1 MVCAAGGGEE
11 ALEGNKMNIKRV
23 GEYGQRYKD
32 EFLIS
37 DLGVKAQLL
46 GDWHEGLNFF
56 FRKSFY
62 RGRKD
67 EISDVFRE
75 RALEVIQEFDL
86 RNNIRK
92 FKPSEFNK
100 LLKQNRVNNRVDRRM
115 ICQSIELIKGKG
127 GLNIVSYSVEQIK
140 KDEVAGVYDELCKI
154 YGVADKIA
162 TFFLRDLA
170 IVFGLEG
177 KIDEQDYIYFQPI
190 DTWVRQVAE
199 RLKIIDER
207 ENNADTIKEKII
219 SATLSEGVS
228 PLLFNA
234 GAWYIGKHSFD
245 LLFNNE

>member
-1 MVCAAGGGEE
+1 
-11 ALEGNKMNIKRV
+11 MNIKKV
-23 GEYGQRYKD
+23 GEYGQRYKE
-32 EFLIS
+32 EFLANDIENRS
-37 DLGVKAQLL
+37 RLL
-46 GDWHEGLNFF
+46 GDWHDGLDFF

-86 RNNIRK
+86 RKNIRK
-92 FKPSEFNK
+92 FKSSEFEK
-100 LLKQNRVNNRVDRRM
+100 LLQEHGVNNNVDRRM
-115 ICQSIELIKGKG
+115 VCQTTELVKDKG
-127 GLNIVSYSVEQIK
+127 GLNIVSYSVDQIEK
-140 KDEVAGVYDELCKI
+140 GQVSKVYNELCEI

-170 IVFGLEG
+170 IIFELEE
-177 KIDEQDYIYFQPI
+177 KIGQQDYIYFQPI

-199 RLKIIDER
+199 RLKIIDMK
-207 ENNADTIKEKII
+207 ENNTSTIKDKII
-219 SATLSEGVS
+219 EATLGEKVS

-245 LLFNNE
+245 LLF